1 MAITCGVSDKDG
13 ISPFYK
19 ASITQDIPNV
29 GSVTVTGY
37 ITGETQIQLSQM
49 WGEPFS
55 DDTAGKAVGE
65 KSSAVGQSMSG
76 YTTKTLLNSKLV
88 WNGAEALTFNLELGF
103 VAIDDAKREVNDPI
117 MYLKQ
122 MSSAELND
130 LAPFGRVPQEV
141 QLNVGRRI
149 VTNALIKEVSY
160 NESTPKT
167 KDGYFVSN
175 TINITLSLD
184 GVINASQI
192 PSIFK

>member
-55 DDTAGKAVGE
+55 EDTAGKALGE
-65 KSSAVGQSMSG
+65 KSSALAQSMSG
-76 YTTKTLLNSKLV
+76 YTTKTLFNSKLV
-88 WNGAEALTFNLELGF
+88 WNGGEPLEFNLELGF

-130 LAPFGRVPQEV
+130 LTPFGRVPQEV

-149 VTNALIKEVSY
+149 VTNALIRKVSY
-160 NESTPKT
+160 DESTPKT

-175 TINITLSLD
+175 TISIELSLD